1 VPRSF
6 VPASFPR
13 GNWAQFAKLDDSC
26 RVRTISGSLF
36 ESVNRALHLR
46 GRITTAAI
54 RQQSAGLNVLK
65 FWTTIVDGVI
75 EPTVAAYQGTSMAA
89 PHMAGVVSLM
99 KAIYPQLTPDDL
111 DALIVS
117 GDISVDLGTA
127 GRDNDFGY
135 GRIDALKAVN
145 YANLLANGTPI
156 PVTPILQLSYSY
168 LNFGRLVSSINLSA
182 YNSGNGDLV
191 ISDVQVSESFV
202 TVTSPSS
209 GDGLGTYQVSID
221 RTGMDIG
228 TYGATIIFNS
238 NGGDITLDVRFE
250 VAAEDDLTSGS
261 AGLIYTILYNV
272 AVDETVSSTIS
283 SATDGEYQFNL
294 DSLGGVYNLI
304 AGSDSDND
312 GYICGPGEAC
322 GLYPLTDS
330 PVDVVLNKDLTE
342 IDFGLT
348 FVIPSSSDAGIN
360 RAFSVN

>member
-1 VPRSF
+1 
-6 VPASFPR
+6 
-13 GNWAQFAKLDDSC
+13 
-26 RVRTISGSLF
+26 
-36 ESVNRALHLR
+36 
-46 GRITTAAI
+46 
-54 RQQSAGLNVLK
+54 
-65 FWTTIVDGVI
+65 
-75 EPTVAAYQGTSMAA
+75 
-89 PHMAGVVSLM
+89 
-99 KAIYPQLTPDDL
+99 
-111 DALIVS
+111 
-117 GDISVDLGTA
+117 
-127 GRDNDFGY
+127 
-135 GRIDALKAVN
+135 VN